1 MIPQSTLDAAT
12 RVADYAARRPVV
24 LDMGLLPAPPPD
36 DHYPLAMK
44 GDAPRAGIEEP
55 DPQEQHPQ
63 DGSGDQRIISAYA
76 FWSAT

>member
-24 LDMGLLPAPPPD
+24 LDMGLLPAPPSD
-36 DHYPLAMK
+36 DDYSLAMK
-44 GDAPRAGIEEP
+44 GDAPRAGTGEP
-55 DPQEQHPQ
+55 DPRKQHPRG
-63 DGSGDQRIISAYA
+63 GSGDQRIISAYA